1 MLKDVIR
8 LALAN
13 NGKVPACIP
22 DHYISFALSTHGSKK
37 IPFPSH
43 CFYVGISGE
52 VLSSVDYGKRHSPF

>member
-1 MLKDVIR
+1 MLKDIIR

-22 DHYISFALSTHGSKK
+22 DHYISFALSTHGGKK

-52 VLSSVDYGKRHSPF
+52 IYF